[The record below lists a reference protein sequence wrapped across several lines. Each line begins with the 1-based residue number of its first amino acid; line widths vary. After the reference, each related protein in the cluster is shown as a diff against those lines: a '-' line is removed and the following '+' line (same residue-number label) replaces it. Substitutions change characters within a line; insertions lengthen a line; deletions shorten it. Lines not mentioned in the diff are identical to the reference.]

1 MIKGYSTCLRESF
14 ILPNYPFLTLMHFL
28 LYFCY
33 YAKMGHLSFCVAMT
47 IIRFCMLEYEL
58 LGKLTPMGILS
69 IVLGCLL
76 SYVVQSTKEGIR

>member
-1 MIKGYSTCLRESF
+1 MKGYTTCFGASF
-14 ILPNYPFLTLMHFL
+14 ILPNYPSLTLMHFL

-33 YAKMGHLSFCVAMT
+33 YAKMAHLSFCVAMT
-47 IIRFCMLEYEL
+47 ILRFCMLEYEL

>member
-1 MIKGYSTCLRESF
+1 MKGYTTCFGASF
-14 ILPNYPFLTLMHFL
+14 ILPNYPSLTLMHFL
-28 LYFCY
+28 LYCCY

-76 SYVVQSTKEGIR
+76 SYVVQNTKEVIR